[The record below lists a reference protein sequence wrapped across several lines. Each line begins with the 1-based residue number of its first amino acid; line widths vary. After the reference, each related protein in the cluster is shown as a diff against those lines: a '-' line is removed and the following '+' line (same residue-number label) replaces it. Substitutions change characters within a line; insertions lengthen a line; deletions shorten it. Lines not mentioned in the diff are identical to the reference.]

1 MALTTIDDRGLN
13 YPVDLLDNEK
23 IRFGTGGDGLE
34 IYHDGS
40 NSYIQDNGTG
50 ELRLRTNTG
59 LIRITKDDTET
70 LALFNVD
77 GGSELWYDNVKKLET
92 TSLGIDVTGSIRGD
106 DITIEKP
113 SGHLSAYFTA
123 TDGLGTLEIGGSD
136 GAFIDLKTPVSDDFD
151 LRINADGTLTSV
163 GSITLAVNSNEN
175 GLRVLQNGAV
185 ELYHD
190 NTKRLET
197 DSGGVTVTDDLTVTN
212 DVKLAD
218 DGKLICGNSSDL
230 KIYHDG
236 TDTFI
241 KNATG
246 NLLIGDTDGNVVL
259 QGKWGEDSLICKPDG
274 AVELNFDNNK
284 KFETLTD
291 GARVSGDCQ
300 ISRNR
305 FIGSISGG
313 SSISIGTSGGS
324 QVGFFEETGNH
335 DSLRF
340 YVHESGVSHGECARF
355 SYRGALCIGT
365 TTQEEPGNGNTT
377 TGNVLKTNGRYFHS
391 MPGTWGCTNRND
403 SDGTIHIWARAGSHV
418 GSITVN
424 SSSTAYNTSSDYRL
438 KENVTAIS
446 DGITRLKTLK
456 PSRFNFKSD
465 ASTTVDGFLAHEVT
479 AVPEAIFGVK
489 DGVYDE
495 DDDEANIK
503 KGDPL
508 YQVIDQSKLVPLL
521 TAALQEAITEIE
533 TLKTKVAA
541 LEAA

>member
-70 LALFNVD
+70 LAVFNVD
-77 GGSELWYDNVKKLET
+77 GGSELWYDNVKKLE
-92 TSLGIDVTGSIRGD
+92 SSSSGITVTGGVTTTTGSSL
-106 DITIEKP
+106 T
-113 SGHLSAYFTA
+113 
-123 TDGLGTLEIGGSD
+123 SD
-136 GAFIDLKTPVSDDFD
+136 GVPLTVNSANSNNLKLEWEDNGTTRGYLGASSTKYLIVSD
-151 LRINADGTLTSV
+151 
-163 GSITLAVNSNEN
+163 GSANT
-175 GLRVLQNGAV
+175 RVEV
-185 ELYHD
+185 
-190 NTKRLET
+190 

-212 DVKLAD
+212 DVKLVD

-230 KIYHDG
+230 KLYHDG
-236 TDTFI
+236 TNSYVD
-241 KNATG
+241 NE
-246 NLLIGDTDGNVVL
+246 
-259 QGKWGEDSLICKPDG
+259 QGSLILKSDAGGFIYLQATHIFIESEDGEKQADFISDG
-274 AVELNFDNNK
+274 AVELYHNAVK

-313 SSISIGTSGGS
+313 SSISIGTEGGS

-391 MPGTWGCTNRND
+391 MPGTWGCVNRND
-403 SDGTIHIWARAGSHV
+403 SDGTLMVFARGGTHV
-418 GSITVN
+418 GHISVG
-424 SSSTAYNTSSDYRL
+424 SSSTAYNTTSDYRL
-438 KENVTAIS
+438 KENEVIIT
-446 DGITRLKTLK
+446 DGITRLKQLK
-456 PSRFNFKSD
+456 PYQFNWKTD
-465 ASTTVDGFLAHEVT
+465 STNTKLDGFFAHEVSSI
-479 AVPEAIFGVK
+479 VPEAITGTK
-489 DGVYDE
+489 DEVYDE